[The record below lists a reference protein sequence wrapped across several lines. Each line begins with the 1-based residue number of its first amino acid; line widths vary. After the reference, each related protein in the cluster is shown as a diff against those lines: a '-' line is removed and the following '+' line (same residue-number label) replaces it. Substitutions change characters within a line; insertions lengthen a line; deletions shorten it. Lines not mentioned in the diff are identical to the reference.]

1 MKASKDFKEFIE
13 LLNKNNVNYLLVG
26 GYAVGYHSRPRYTE
40 DIDIWIQPSLEN
52 AKKIIH
58 VLNKFGFTGISVSI
72 EELIQPEKII
82 QLGLP
87 PQRIDILTSIDGVN
101 FNDAWERRIVDSFG
115 DIPVFIISLKDLIK
129 NKSSSGRIK
138 DLQDIEWIKMYGK
151 EA

>member
-1 MKASKDFKEFIE
+1 VKASKDFKEFIE

-40 DIDIWIQPSLEN
+40 DIDILIEPSLEN

>member
-1 MKASKDFKEFIE
+1 MKVSKDFKEFIE

-58 VLNKFGFTGISVSI
+58 VLNKFGFTGVSVSI

-101 FNDAWERRIVDSFG
+101 FNEAWERRIVDSFG

-129 NKSSSGRIK
+129 NKSSSGRTK

>member
-1 MKASKDFKEFIE
+1 MKVSKDFKEFIE

-58 VLNKFGFTGISVSI
+58 VLNKFGFTGVSVSI

>member
-1 MKASKDFKEFIE
+1 VKVSKDFKEFIE

-58 VLNKFGFTGISVSI
+58 VLNKFGFTGVSVSI

-101 FNDAWERRIVDSFG
+101 FNEAWERRIVDSFG

-129 NKSSSGRIK
+129 NKSSSGRTK

>member
-129 NKSSSGRIK
+129 NKSSSGRTK

>member
-1 MKASKDFKEFIE
+1 MKVSKDFKEFIE

-40 DIDIWIQPSLEN
+40 DIDIWIEPSLEN

-58 VLNKFGFTGISVSI
+58 VLNKFGFTGVSVSI

>member
-1 MKASKDFKEFIE
+1 VKVSKDFKEFIE
-13 LLNKNNVNYLLVG
+13 LLNKNNVKYLLVG

-40 DIDIWIQPSLEN
+40 DIDIWIETSLEN
-52 AKKIIH
+52 AEKIIQ
-58 VLNKFGFTGISVSI
+58 VLCKFGFTGLSISI

-101 FNDAWERRIVDSFG
+101 FNEAWERRIVDSFG

-129 NKSSSGRIK
+129 NKLSSGRIK

-151 EA
+151 ED

>member
-1 MKASKDFKEFIE
+1 VSKDFKEFIE

-40 DIDIWIQPSLEN
+40 DIDIWIEPSLEN

-58 VLNKFGFTGISVSI
+58 VLNKFGFTGVSVSI

-101 FNDAWERRIVDSFG
+101 FNEAWERRIVDSFG

>member
-1 MKASKDFKEFIE
+1 VKVSKDFKEFIE

-58 VLNKFGFTGISVSI
+58 VLNKFGFTGVSVSI

-129 NKSSSGRIK
+129 NKSSSGRTK

>member
-1 MKASKDFKEFIE
+1 MKVSKDFKEFIE

-58 VLNKFGFTGISVSI
+58 VLNKFGFTGVSVSI

-129 NKSSSGRIK
+129 NKSSSGRTK

>member
-1 MKASKDFKEFIE
+1 VKVNKDFKEFIE

-58 VLNKFGFTGISVSI
+58 VLNKFGFTGVSVSI

-101 FNDAWERRIVDSFG
+101 FNEAWERRIVDSFG

-129 NKSSSGRIK
+129 NKSSSGRTK

>member
-1 MKASKDFKEFIE
+1 MKVSKDFKEFIE

-40 DIDIWIQPSLEN
+40 DIDIWIEPSLEN

-58 VLNKFGFTGISVSI
+58 VLNKFGFTGVSVSI

-101 FNDAWERRIVDSFG
+101 FNEAWERRIVDSFG